1 MERGPSSAGLTH
13 KIFNIKIYKLNRPVG
28 VEMPPPSALKRK
40 ILLKNKRLKPDVEKM
55 ELELFLKGELQVN
68 EVFQFVFA
76 CLELVKCS

>member
-1 MERGPSSAGLTH
+1 
-13 KIFNIKIYKLNRPVG
+13 
-28 VEMPPPSALKRK
+28 MPPPSALKRK

-76 CLELVKCS
+76 CLELVGCS

>member
-1 MERGPSSAGLTH
+1 M
-13 KIFNIKIYKLNRPVG
+13 YKLNRPEG

-68 EVFQFVFA
+68 
-76 CLELVKCS
+76 